1 LYKSNEWIKLGSKRS
16 LTSVTDKKPIMK
28 ERQFNHTL
36 STKQAAEGIKLAILN
51 SQSLLSDAILL
62 FENER
67 YPRSV
72 SLSIL
77 AIEEAGKPSI
87 IRSIILEEQGK
98 GLKKEWQRYRSHTS
112 KNVAWI
118 LPELASK
125 GAKRANEIKQIFD
138 NQSDHARKLDN
149 IKQLAFY
156 TDVFSKCKWSI
167 PEEVIDKDLAAGLI
181 SVAKILVGKDSL
193 HSMSTEEA
201 LNLWVQHMKP
211 VWKSDG
217 KRMGEAL
224 LKCYRE
230 AEALGFVEKGML
242 KEMTDFLS

>member
-1 LYKSNEWIKLGSKRS
+1 
-16 LTSVTDKKPIMK
+16 MK
-28 ERQFNHTL
+28 DSQYNYTL
-36 STKQAAEGIKLAILN
+36 STKQAAKGIKLAILN

-77 AIEEAGKPSI
+77 AIEEAGKPPI
-87 IRSIILEEQGK
+87 IRSILLEDQAIE
-98 GLKKEWQRYRSHTS
+98 LKRVWRQYRRHTS

-125 GAKRANEIKQIFD
+125 GAKSANEMKQIFD
-138 NQSDHARKLDN
+138 KQSDHARKLDD

-167 PEEVIDKDLAAGLI
+167 PEEVIDKEFAEGLI
-181 SVAKILVGKDSL
+181 SIAKILVSKDSSY
-193 HSMSTEEA
+193 SMTTEDA

-211 VWKSDG
+211 VWKSDD
-217 KRMGEAL
+217 KRIKEAL
-224 LKCYRE
+224 LKCYKE
-230 AEALGFVEKGML
+230 AEELGFVEKGML
-242 KEMTDFLS
+242 KKMTDFMS